1 MSVLSRVSASA
12 THDLAGLVAAL
23 LSNPK
28 RSAPMDLPGS
38 VKYQLPGNQNQ
49 GAASLVSQLAT
60 GPGASTASRP
70 RPAAFAAG
78 PTGLGTS
85 AARIP
90 WPYAAVGE
98 TAAATARGAESRIPH
113 GPTGLGT
120 SAGRLSVGRST
131 DDRSVSELY
140 CPPALRDD
148 KALGEEVN
156 DCLVDWAEQIGIYS
170 GQLDRLRA
178 CNFGRL
184 MMLTHPATDDPDRLL
199 AAAKCVLA
207 EWATDDHFLDDESM
221 GADAKVI
228 GSRLAI
234 TYAALDPADL
244 PIRYA
249 PQLEQALSH
258 EPVAVAYR
266 SAFDHLARYATA
278 TQVARLRHELS
289 VMFMAYNQEA
299 EWRTAGRIPPVWEYL
314 THRHENSFLPPMV
327 LVDPIAGYELPSF
340 EFADRRV
347 RRVFALA
354 GSASVILNDLY
365 SMAKELD
372 TDFDLPKVI
381 AAEEKCSPQEAIERS
396 VQIHNELM
404 HTFVEEAAVLSHV
417 GSLALRRFLADIW
430 AWLGGNREW
439 HSTTERYHGAS
450 SR

>member
-1 MSVLSRVSASA
+1 MSVLSRVSAPAA
-12 THDLAGLVAAL
+12 THDLAGVVGAL
-23 LSNPK
+23 LSTPE
-28 RSAPMDLPGS
+28 RAAPRDLPGS
-38 VKYQLPGNQNQ
+38 VGDQLPGDENQL
-49 GAASLVSQLAT
+49 AASMVGRLVT
-60 GPGASTASRP
+60 
-70 RPAAFAAG
+70 G

-85 AARIP
+85 AVRIP
-90 WPYAAVGE
+90 WRDTAVGK
-98 TAAATARGAESRIPH
+98 TIAATDCGAKPRMPD
-113 GPTGLGT
+113 GLGT
-120 SAGRLSVGRST
+120 SAVWVSAGRSA
-131 DDRSVSELY
+131 DGESGPELY
-140 CPPALRDD
+140 CPPAVRDD

-156 DCLVDWAEQIGIYS
+156 DCLVDWAEQVGIYP
-170 GQLDRLRA
+170 GQLDRVRA
-178 CNFGRL
+178 ANFGRL

-228 GSRLAI
+228 GSRLGI
-234 TYAALDPADL
+234 TFAAVDPVDL
-244 PIRYA
+244 PVSYA
-249 PQLEQALSH
+249 PQLDQTLSE

-266 SAFDHLARYATA
+266 SAFEHLGRYASA
-278 TQVARLRHELS
+278 TQVARLRHELA
-289 VMFMAYNQEA
+289 VMFMAYNHEA
-299 EWRTAGRIPPVWEYL
+299 NWRATGRTPPVWEYL

-347 RRVFALA
+347 RRVFCLA

-365 SMAKELD
+365 SMAKESD

-381 AAEEKCSPQEAIERS
+381 AAEEKCSPQEAIERT
-396 VQIHNELM
+396 VEIHNELM
-404 HTFVEEAAVLSHV
+404 HTFVEEAAILSQL

-450 SR
+450 NA